1 MKYSSL
7 VDRVAGPRAQAWD
20 IMDQAA
26 ALERQGHSVIHLSIG
41 DPDFETPDAVK
52 TAAGAAMAAGR
63 THYSPLM
70 GEQPLREAIAQ
81 HESERCGTTVS
92 PDTVIV
98 LPGAQCSLMAAF
110 LCLTDHGDEAL
121 LLEPAYSTYEAVAQV
136 GGARL
141 RWFALPSETGFALD
155 VGALEA
161 TLSDN
166 TRAILINS
174 PSNPAGAIFDRQAL
188 ENLVACCRERDIW
201 IIADEVYWS
210 CVYDKPHCPLLSIDG
225 AAEISVTVNSLSK
238 SHAMTG
244 WRLGWAIAPLELAG
258 HLGNLAQCLLFGVS
272 QFLQDAAVTA
282 LTETGTQTR
291 QMMSELKARRDLI
304 VGRLSDV
311 PRLRVLPPEGGM
323 FVFVDVQD
331 TGLSGIDFAEQL
343 LQETGVSVIPGGAF
357 GDSVA
362 NFIRIGLTVEPGL
375 LAVGADRIKSFVAS
389 LPLER

>member
-1 MKYSSL
+1 MKFSSL
-7 VDRVAGPRAQAWD
+7 VDRVAGPRAQAWEV
-20 IMDQAA
+20 MDHAA
-26 ALERQGHSVIHLSIG
+26 ALERQGRSVIHLSIG

-52 TAAGAAMAAGR
+52 AAAGAAMAAGR

-70 GEQPLREAIAQ
+70 GEQPLREAIAR
-81 HESERCGTTVS
+81 HESERCGTAVS
-92 PDTVIV
+92 PDSVIV
-98 LPGAQCSLMAAF
+98 LPGAQCALMAAF
-110 LCLTDHGDEAL
+110 LCLTDHGDEAV

-141 RWFALPSETGFALD
+141 RRFALPSESGFSLD
-155 VGALEA
+155 VSALEA
-161 TLSDN
+161 TLGDN

-174 PSNPAGAIFDRQAL
+174 PSNPAGTIIDRKTL

-225 AAEISVTVNSLSK
+225 AADISVMINSLSK

-244 WRLGWAIAPLELAG
+244 WRLGWAIAPPELAG

-291 QMMSELKARRDLI
+291 QMMSELKTRRNLI
-304 VGRLSDV
+304 VERLSGV
-311 PRLRVLPPEGGM
+311 PGLRVAPPEGGM
-323 FVFVDVQD
+323 FVFVDVRD
-331 TGLSGIDFAEQL
+331 TGLNGMDFAAQL
-343 LQETGVSVIPGGAF
+343 LQETGVSAIPGNAF

-362 NFIRIGLTVEPGL
+362 SFIRIGLTVEPGL